1 MALTK
6 TWAGRKT
13 GLVILRIDSLHELKI
28 PAPDTRPIM
37 FHINLVVITYS
48 CRKWPKI
55 KMDYPRPQH
64 CREGGKGA
72 IVDLW

>member
-55 KMDYPRPQH
+55 KIEAGNGLPKAPALSR
-64 CREGGKGA
+64 R
-72 IVDLW
+72 W